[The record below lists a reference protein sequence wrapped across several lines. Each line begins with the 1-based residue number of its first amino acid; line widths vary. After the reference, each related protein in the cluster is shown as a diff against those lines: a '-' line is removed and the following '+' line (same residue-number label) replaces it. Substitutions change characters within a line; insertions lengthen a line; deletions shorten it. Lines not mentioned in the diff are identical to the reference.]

1 MNLYSN
7 KQRWKI
13 FLLIVATVI
22 VGITLWYSNHI
33 ADGIRQEERQKIKL
47 WSEAIKRRA
56 ELVNFTKTL
65 FDELKTEERKKADML
80 ASAYQII
87 SDPTYESD
95 LTFITQYLWNN
106 TTIPVLFCDES
117 NAVLDYVNLPDGQ
130 GSNRMY
136 TDSLFAA
143 IKGKGNEPIAL
154 PEINQK
160 IYYDDSRLF
169 TQLQGTMDDL
179 IHSFISETV
188 INAASVPVLVVDSTL
203 TKVYQ
208 RGSIDSLEIAT
219 PDLLLTRLQE
229 MSKENPPIQ
238 LALAGQQKQFI
249 YFEDSATLKQ
259 LEMFPIVQLI
269 LVGVFLFVAYLIF
282 STFRKAEQNQVWV
295 GMAKETAHQLGT
307 PLSSLMAW
315 SAYLETEGV
324 SASILE
330 ELNKDI
336 DRLSTI
342 TDRFSKIGS
351 VPELMPC
358 NIEEVMRSAFDYLR
372 PRLSNKVSLTVK
384 METRNLEVYLNQPLF
399 GWVLENLLKN
409 AVDAMDAEGAIVGKV
424 MSVEGKLFIEISD
437 TGKGIPK
444 NKWKT
449 VFQPGYTTKRRGWG
463 LGLSLVKRIIEEYH
477 GGKIYISQ
485 SEPGGGTTFRIELRQ
500 GE

>member
-13 FLLIVATVI
+13 FLLVIATVI

-33 ADGIRQEERQKIKL
+33 ADGIRVEERQKIKL

-56 ELVNFTKTL
+56 ELVNFTKNL

-95 LTFITQYLWNN
+95 LTFITQYLWTN
-106 TTIPVLFCDES
+106 TTIPVLFCDDA
-117 NAVLDYVNLPDGQ
+117 NTVLDFVNLPADKG
-130 GSNRMY
+130 RDRPY

-143 IKGKGNEPIAL
+143 IQAKGNEPIAL

-169 TQLQGTMDDL
+169 TQLQSTMDDL

-203 TKVYQ
+203 SMVYQ
-208 RGSIDSLEIAT
+208 RGSIDSLDIAT
-219 PDLLLTRLQE
+219 PSLLRERLDQ
-229 MSKENPPIQ
+229 MAKENAPIE
-238 LALAGQQKQFI
+238 LTLAGQQKQFI

-259 LEMFPIVQLI
+259 LRMFPIVQLI

-324 SASILE
+324 NSSILL

-351 VPELMPC
+351 VPELLPC
-358 NIEEVMRSAFDYLR
+358 NIEDVMRGAFDYLR
-372 PRLSNKVSLTVK
+372 PRLSNKVSLEIR
-384 METRNLEVYLNQPLF
+384 METSNKEVYLNQPLF

-409 AVDAMDAEGAIVGKV
+409 AVDAMDAEGAIVGRV
-424 MSVEGKLFIEISD
+424 SSVQGWLQIDISD

-444 NKWKT
+444 NNWKT
-449 VFQPGYTTKRRGWG
+449 VFQPGFTTKKRGWG
-463 LGLSLVKRIIEEYH
+463 LGLSLVKRIIDEYH
-477 GGKIYISQ
+477 GGKIYVSQ
-485 SEPGGGTTFRIELRQ
+485 SEPGEGTTFRIELRQ
-500 GE
+500 G